1 MSTALVKAASTAVS
15 NRIIQQTATRAVKSA
30 APVIARAAA
39 SMVSSAVKSRR
50 AAKPAAKKIVP
61 TKSTKNTRN
70 FAPVAYATNFTNSG
84 RSVRISQSEI
94 VADINPAVDKH
105 YWPREDTAKDFT
117 IACFPI
123 SPSNTT
129 TFPWLSS
136 IAGLFDKFRF
146 RKLVFTFVSTR
157 PTNTKGNIA
166 MAVDFDAYD
175 NRPDSVIKMSNLAKF
190 TTTPVYVNKSLT
202 VPLNHPGNKSWYYC
216 DDGSS
221 GDKKTY
227 NLANFYLALTGVDD
241 IKSHGYLIVD
251 YDIELIDKNPSL
263 TTVSTSVSDNGT
275 ISTQVNTSGSANT
288 TTTANYFYHDI
299 NGDVSFNKNW
309 LSMGTDSVIT
319 LTNLKVGDTVL
330 MQFQAH
336 SVSGDMNIEV
346 GGQGEGFNT
355 DGLEV
360 SYGYLS
366 GGSANCT
373 FTLLATVTDPA
384 YCVITPRLTYPNIH
398 IPSFY
403 ITATAFSSITN

>member
-39 SMVSSAVKSRR
+39 SMVSSAVKARK
-50 AAKPAAKKIVP
+50 AAKPATKKVTP
-61 TKSTKNTRN
+61 TKSTKSTRN

-190 TTTPVYVNKSLT
+190 TTTPVYVNKSLS
-202 VPLNHPGNKSWYYC
+202 VPLNHPGNKSWYFC

-275 ISTQVNTSGSANT
+275 ISTQVNTSGSANI
-288 TTTANYFYHDI
+288 TTANYFYHDI
-299 NGDVSFNKNW
+299 NGDTSFNKNW
-309 LSMGTDSVIT
+309 FSMGTDATIT
-319 LTNLKVGDTVL
+319 LTDLKVDDTVL
-330 MQFQAH
+330 IEFQAH
-336 SVSGDMNIEV
+336 SVTGDMDVQV
-346 GGQGEGFNT
+346 GGQGDGFYTN
-355 DGLEV
+355 GLEV
-360 SYGYLS
+360 QYGYFS

-373 FTLLATVTDPA
+373 FTLQAKVIDPSD
-384 YCVITPRLTYPNIH
+384 CTILPRLTYPQIH

-403 ITATAFSSITN
+403 IVATAFSSISN

>member
-50 AAKPAAKKIVP
+50 AAKPATKKVAP
-61 TKSTKNTRN
+61 TKTTKNTRN

-190 TTTPVYVNKSLT
+190 TTTPVYVNKSLS
-202 VPLNHPGNKSWYYC
+202 VPLNHPGNKSWYFC

-275 ISTQVNTSGSANT
+275 ISTQVNTSGSET
-288 TTTANYFYHDI
+288 TSANYFYHDF
-299 NGDVSFNKNW
+299 NNVTSFNKNW
-309 LSMGTDSVIT
+309 FSMGTDALIT
-319 LTNLKVGDTVL
+319 LTDLKVGDTVL
-330 MQFQAH
+330 IEISAH
-336 SVSGDMNIEV
+336 SATSSMSVHP
-346 GGQGEGFNT
+346 GGQSEGFYT

-360 SYGYLS
+360 INGYLT
-366 GGSANCT
+366 GGSENFT
-373 FTLLATVTDPA
+373 FTLQATVIDPS
-384 YCVITPRLTYPNIH
+384 YCVINPRITYPESNI
-398 IPSFY
+398 PRFY
-403 ITATAFSSITN
+403 IVATAFSSTSN

>member
-1 MSTALVKAASTAVS
+1 MSTALVKATSTAVS
-15 NRIIQQTATRAVKSA
+15 NRIIQQTASRAVKSA

-39 SMVSSAVKSRR
+39 SMISSAVKSRK
-50 AAKPAAKKIVP
+50 AAKPAAKKIAP
-61 TKSTKNTRN
+61 TKSTRNTRN

-94 VADINPAVDKH
+94 VADINPAVDEH
-105 YWPREDTAKDFT
+105 WWPRKDEAKDFT

-190 TTTPVYVNKSLT
+190 TTTPVYVNKSLS
-202 VPLNHPGNKSWYYC
+202 VPLNHPGNKSWYFC

-275 ISTQVNTSGSANT
+275 ISTQVNTSGSEN

-299 NGDVSFNKNW
+299 NDVTTFNKNW
-309 LSMGTDSVIT
+309 FSMGTDSTIT
-319 LTNLKVGDTVL
+319 LTNLKAGDTVL
-330 MQFQAH
+330 IQFQAH
-336 SVSGDMNIEV
+336 SVTGDMTVSV
-346 GGQGEGFNT
+346 GGNGEGFNT

-360 SYGYLS
+360 VNGYLS
-366 GGSANCT
+366 GGSMNAT
-373 FTLLATVTDPA
+373 FTLEATVFDPSS
-384 YCVITPRLTYPNIH
+384 CVISPHISYPDIH

-403 ITATAFSSITN
+403 IVATAFSSTSN